1 MTSFSTT
8 PNFPWEKDY
17 SIIRLPRI
25 AGTATSLKHPPGN
38 ATYSRPG
45 SKQSA
50 VSGATSP
57 PRSAQNPALPF
68 HRVERDKLASSM
80 AYADVFLLNHNEI
93 NEETLLKHRWKY
105 LHAVYFLLTS
115 PECRYIT
122 LESCLEQ
129 NVSYIITKEHFI
141 MSVIHAYP
149 VKQTFNIERAL
160 ELLYSTFDIDKLNQ
174 VDWRD
179 MLTYYTVLY
188 HFILMREHTLE
199 LIMRLVDIHTENVQP
214 VNEKIDKDLLVIKNY
229 EEVIYKTLYRLFE
242 KYGSQVVGTWRR
254 YGWERLSSAQRMSI
268 LDLAQSKSL
277 SMAESIIGR
286 YKLEQALHMY
296 MQTICRKVLV
306 EWRLVA
312 LRETGARVYLYRK
325 NMRYKRRFLRFWLSY
340 SKRRLARRK
349 RRLLADIM
357 GTYAIKAR
365 CFLRIKIHNANY
377 KHIQKVVGSLHK
389 NARQFALAGT
399 HLRNYFRLVQLR
411 RYYHVWWNKCVAE
424 NHVECAE
431 AHDRT
436 RLLRKVF
443 FPWFIY
449 AHAEQV
455 LMREDLIAREN
466 KIAFDRRMAEQE
478 EAIAELLRLEKER
491 AERIAKEEK
500 EREEAERKRKLEE
513 YQIK

>member
-25 AGTATSLKHPPGN
+25 AGTTTSLKYPPVN
-38 ATYSRPG
+38 ATHSRPG

-50 VSGATSP
+50 
-57 PRSAQNPALPF
+57 L
-68 HRVERDKLASSM
+68 
-80 AYADVFLLNHNEI
+80 
-93 NEETLLKHRWKY
+93 
-105 LHAVYFLLTS
+105 
-115 PECRYIT
+115 ECRYVT

-149 VKQTFNIERAL
+149 IKQTFNIERAL
-160 ELLYSTFDIDKLNQ
+160 ELMYSTFDIDKLNQ

-325 NMRYKRRFLRFWLSY
+325 NMSVDFSVSGSPIL
-340 SKRRLARRK
+340 
-349 RRLLADIM
+349 
-357 GTYAIKAR
+357 
-365 CFLRIKIHNANY
+365 NA
-377 KHIQKVVGSLHK
+377 
-389 NARQFALAGT
+389 ALP
-399 HLRNYFRLVQLR
+399 
-411 RYYHVWWNKCVAE
+411 VA
-424 NHVECAE
+424 NVAC
-431 AHDRT
+431 
-436 RLLRKVF
+436 L
-443 FPWFIY
+443 
-449 AHAEQV
+449 
-455 LMREDLIAREN
+455 
-466 KIAFDRRMAEQE
+466 
-478 EAIAELLRLEKER
+478 
-491 AERIAKEEK
+491 
-500 EREEAERKRKLEE
+500 
-513 YQIK
+513 QISWE